1 MNGEIMTKPK
11 SHYRDRP
18 VMVTGG
24 AGFIGSA
31 LVHYLCAQG
40 ARIVVV
46 DNLINGK
53 RENLVDLDPG
63 HVRLVEID
71 IRERDAMRTMLANVK
86 TVFHLACLGVR
97 HSLQNPE
104 ENHNVNATATLHLLE
119 EARRAG
125 VERFVHVSTSEV
137 YGDARTVPMNE
148 DHPVHPNTVYGAA
161 KLAGEAYARAAY
173 LTHRFPVTIIRPFNT
188 YGPRSHHEGDSGEV
202 IPKFLL
208 RALAGKPLLV
218 FGDGKQT
225 RDFTFV
231 DDIARGIAA
240 AGKSPRCLGRT
251 INLGSGREIDIITL
265 AKWIGKTI
273 GRGGDIEHNPA
284 RPGDTR
290 RMIADI
296 DLAHRLLSYQPT
308 VDLAEGLQRLLA
320 WYNSQQLSPNELL
333 AAESEYAWRPGE
345 K

>member
-1 MNGEIMTKPK
+1 MTRPK
-11 SHYRDRP
+11 NHYRDQP

-31 LVHYLCAQG
+31 LVRHLCAQG

-46 DNLINGK
+46 DNLVNGK
-53 RENLVDLDPG
+53 RENLADLDPG

-71 IRERDAMRTMLANVK
+71 IRERDTMRTILPNVK

-97 HSLQNPE
+97 HSLHDPT
-104 ENHNVNATATLHLLE
+104 ENHSVNATATLHLLA
-119 EARRAG
+119 EARRAN

-148 DHPVHPNTVYGAA
+148 DHPLQPNTVYGAA

-225 RDFTFV
+225 RDFSYV
-231 DDIARGIAA
+231 DDIAHGIAV
-240 AGKSPRCLGRT
+240 AGKSSRCLGRT
-251 INLGSGREIDIITL
+251 INLGSGKEISINAL
-265 AKWIGKTI
+265 AQLIGKVV
-273 GRGGDIEHNPA
+273 GGEIKIERHPV

-290 RMIADI
+290 RLIADI
-296 DLAHRLLSYQPT
+296 ESARRLLSYQPN

-320 WYNSQQLSPNELL
+320 WYHGQKLSPTELL
-333 AAESEYAWRPGE
+333 AAESEFAWQPE
-345 K
+345 SK

>member
-1 MNGEIMTKPK
+1 MTRPK
-11 SHYRDRP
+11 KNNYRDRP

-31 LVHYLCAQG
+31 LVRNLCAQG

-53 RENLVDLDPG
+53 RNNLADLDPG

-71 IRERDAMRTMLANVK
+71 IRERDTMRTILANVK

-97 HSLQNPE
+97 HSLHDPM
-104 ENHNVNATATLHLLE
+104 ENHSVNATATLHLLE
-119 EARRAG
+119 EARHAN

-137 YGDARTVPMNE
+137 YGDTRTAPMKE
-148 DHPVHPNTVYGAA
+148 DHPLQPNTVYGAA

-173 LTHRFPVTIIRPFNT
+173 LTHRFPVTIVRPFNT

-225 RDFTFV
+225 RDFSFV

-240 AGKSPRCLGRT
+240 AGKNPRCLGRT
-251 INLGSGREIDIITL
+251 INLGSGKEISINTL
-265 AKWIGKTI
+265 AQLIGKVV
-273 GRGGDIEHNPA
+273 GDEIKIERHPA

-290 RMIADI
+290 RLIADI
-296 DLAHRLLSYQPT
+296 ESARRLLSYQPSVALT
-308 VDLAEGLQRLLA
+308 EGLQHLLA
-320 WYNSQQLSPNELL
+320 WYKEQSLSANELL
-333 AAESEYAWRPGE
+333 AVESEFAWQPE
-345 K
+345 SK